1 MSEERTTSTTI
12 LSLKLSR
19 GDSEV
24 SFNYIIMKHY
34 ISAESVT
41 CGHPDKMCDQISDAI
56 LDACLK
62 EDPDSRVACE
72 CMTTTGTIIV
82 SWEIT
87 TNAWVNFQD
96 IARRV
101 VWDIWYTS
109 LDAAFSAEDVSVQI
123 LINSQSPD
131 IAQGVD
137 TGWAGDQGI
146 MFGYASNENKAYMPT
161 PIYLAHKLARKLE
174 EVRKDGT
181 LPYLQPDGKTQV
193 SCEYE
198 NGVLQRVATVV
209 ISNQH
214 LASVDLK
221 ELQEWIKNKVIIPEL
236 WNLIDEETVFHINP
250 TGKFVIGGPKGDAGL
265 TGRKIIIDTYGGVG
279 RHWGG
284 AFSGKDPSKVDRSAA
299 YMARYL
305 AKNIVAS
312 GLCDSCEIQLAYAIW
327 VVKPVSI
334 YVDMKWWTVGEQEV
348 ITAIENNFDLSQWG
362 IIKFLDLKK
371 PIFQKTATY
380 GHFGRDDV
388 SWEELH
394 SVDIFKKLV

>member
-1 MSEERTTSTTI
+1 
-12 LSLKLSR
+12 
-19 GDSEV
+19 
-24 SFNYIIMKHY
+24 MKHY

-56 LDACLK
+56 LDACLR

-96 IARRV
+96 IARDV
-101 VWDIWYTS
+101 VREIWYDS
-109 LDAAFSAEDVSVQI
+109 LEAGFSADDVGVQI
-123 LINSQSPD
+123 LINAQSPD

-137 TGWAGDQGI
+137 TGWAWDQWI

-161 PIYLAHKLARKLE
+161 PIYLAHKLAKRLE
-174 EVRKDGT
+174 FVRKDGT
-181 LPYLQPDGKTQV
+181 LPYLLPDGKTQV

-198 NGVLQRVATVV
+198 NGKLLRIATVV
-209 ISNQH
+209 ISTQH
-214 LASVDLK
+214 RKNISQEKLHAWV
-221 ELQEWIKNKVIIPEL
+221 LQKVIKSEL
-236 WNLIDEETVFHINP
+236 WGLIDEHTIFHINP
-250 TGKFVIGGPKGDAGL
+250 TWKFEIGWPKWDCGL
-265 TGRKIIIDTYGGVG
+265 TGRKIIIDTYGWIG

-305 AKNIVAS
+305 AKNIVAA
-312 GLCDSCEIQLAYAIW
+312 GLCDICEIQLAYAIG
-327 VVKPVSI
+327 VIDPVSI
-334 YVDMKWWTVGEQEV
+334 YVD
-348 ITAIENNFDLSQWG
+348 ITWGNISEEKIISTIRENFDLSQQG

-371 PIFQKTATY
+371 AIYQKTSTY

-388 SWEELH
+388 SWEELN
-394 SVDIFKKLV
+394 SVNIFQTLKK